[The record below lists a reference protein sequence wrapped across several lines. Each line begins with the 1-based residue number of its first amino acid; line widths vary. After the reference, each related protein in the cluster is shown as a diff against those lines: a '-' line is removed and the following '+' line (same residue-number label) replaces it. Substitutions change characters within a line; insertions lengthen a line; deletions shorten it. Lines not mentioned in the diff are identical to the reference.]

1 MKVGNYNNCCCYL
14 AWRVNPPSFTTTVFC
29 NMGIDKAD
37 QVACLD
43 AEISRTEGDIVSLVR
58 QRAMLKRR
66 RNAFSPAVN
75 LPPEILSLIF
85 EFACLPVV
93 GENVDVNTGGAK
105 FGEAN
110 LGLGVGMGAVTPLFI
125 GTICSAWRKIAQS
138 SSQLWNTV
146 VVYLDNRHAHA
157 QASLLKSWLQN
168 AAQRPLSIKLIEDE
182 QTDNEDDWCIDVTST
197 AVIDVLTAHS
207 SQWHTIDLFLP
218 STWKSA
224 LWRVRHNLSLL
235 TKATFRV
242 AEGSPT
248 ILRLD
253 AFAFAPRLR
262 EVSVIGFSIDDMV
275 LPWTQLERINGEYF
289 SVGECL
295 DTVRLC
301 PGLRSA
307 IFEQVCA
314 GQIPFSSRPIHH
326 ENLEVLELTLPD
338 TTWQPPSIIGA
349 MTLPNLKEL
358 VLSLPD
364 DESLLQ
370 TILPLIRRSGCQ
382 LRHLH
387 FVGITPPEHELIE
400 CLKEVQTLE
409 VLLLL
414 NPLMDKGGV
423 LTQRFLEHLNPRR
436 GCEGGEGGEVSNG
449 CLLPRL
455 KKFIYQG
462 SIGFSTHS
470 LIQSLVSRWGSGGP
484 QKPDENLSM
493 VVKDNLTAYY
503 GDAVS
508 QLGSVELTTAKRI
521 KFDAADS
528 KILQGLIKEG
538 MKLVFLVNPNA
549 DGPGW

>member
-1 MKVGNYNNCCCYL
+1 
-14 AWRVNPPSFTTTVFC
+14 
-29 NMGIDKAD
+29 
-37 QVACLD
+37 
-43 AEISRTEGDIVSLVR
+43 
-58 QRAMLKRR
+58 MLKRK
-66 RNAFSPAVN
+66 RNALSPAVN

-85 EFACLPVV
+85 EFACLPVA
-93 GENVDVNTGGAK
+93 GGNIDLSTGGAK
-105 FGEAN
+105 FGAAN
-110 LGLGVGMGAVTPLFI
+110 LGLGIGMGAVTPLFI

-146 VVYLDNRHAHA
+146 IVYLDNGHSHA

-168 AAQRPLSIKLIEDE
+168 SAQRPLSIKLIEDE
-182 QTDNEDDWCIDVTST
+182 NTDNDDDWGIDVTST
-197 AVIDVLTAHS
+197 AIIDVLTAHS
-207 SQWHTIDLFLP
+207 SQWHTIDFFLP
-218 STWKSA
+218 STWKPA
-224 LWRVRHNLSLL
+224 LSRVRHNLSLL
-235 TKATFRV
+235 TNATFRV

-253 AFAFAPRLR
+253 VFAFAPRLR
-262 EVSVIGFSIDDMV
+262 EVSAIGFSIDDMV

-295 DTVRLC
+295 DTIRLC

-326 ENLEVLELTLPD
+326 GNLEVLELTLPD

-349 MTLPNLKEL
+349 MTLPSLKEL

-364 DESLLQ
+364 DEPLLQ
-370 TILPLIRRSGCQ
+370 TIPPLVRRSGCR

-400 CLKEVQTLE
+400 CLKELSTLE

-414 NPLMDKGGV
+414 NPLMNTGGV
-423 LTQRFLEHLNPRR
+423 LTQQFLEHLNPRS
-436 GCEGGEGGEVSNG
+436 GSEDGAEGGASDG

-455 KKFIYQG
+455 KRFVYQG

-470 LIQSLVSRWGSGGP
+470 LIQCLVNRWRGGGT
-484 QKPDENLSM
+484 QKLDEHSSM
-493 VVKDNLTAYY
+493 VMKNNPTAYS
-503 GDAVS
+503 GDLVS
-508 QLGSVELTTAKRI
+508 QLRSVEFTTSKRI
-521 KFDAADS
+521 KFDGADS
-528 KILQGLIKEG
+528 KILQELMKEG
-538 MKLVFLVNPNA
+538 MRLVFLANPNA
-549 DGPGW
+549 DGPGL